1 MLRIMGILDNFKK
14 MDRNSNLYTFL
25 YASGMV
31 ILVAMLLA
39 IAATS
44 LKPAQQKN
52 KETEK
57 KIDILKSFGK
67 ADGAEKS
74 SNKHKFVEDAFN
86 KYVVDKFVVNSKGDK
101 VDGVD
106 AFTIDLKVEFSKPLE
121 QRNLP
126 IYKVSLDDQSVKYI
140 IPLRG
145 RGLWGPIWGYIALN
159 EDFNTIY
166 GATFAHQGETPGLG
180 AEINTVE
187 FQKQFIGKSI
197 FDVNNKFVSVT
208 VVKGGADK
216 TNPHA
221 VDAISGGTITS
232 KGLEAMISDCLIG
245 YQIYFNNQKK

>member
-1 MLRIMGILDNFKK
+1 MGILDNFKK

-31 ILVAMLLA
+31 ILVAALLA

-57 KIDILKSFGK
+57 KIDILKSLGK
-67 ADGAEKS
+67 ADGVETA

-86 KYVVDKFVVNSKGDK
+86 KYIAEMFVINSKGDK
-101 VDGVD
+101 VEGVD
-106 AFTIDLKVEFSKPLE
+106 AFSIDLKAEFAKPLE

-126 IYKVSLDDQSVKYI
+126 IYKATLDDQSVKYI

-145 RGLWGPIWGYIALN
+145 RGLWGPIWGYISLN
-159 EDFNTIY
+159 DDFNTIY

-180 AEINTVE
+180 AEINTAE
-187 FQKQFIGKSI
+187 FQKQFVGKSI
-197 FDVNNKFVSVT
+197 FDVNDKFVSIA

-216 TNPHA
+216 SDPHG
-221 VDAISGGTITS
+221 VDAISGGTLTS
-232 KGLEAMISDCLIG
+232 KGLEAMIKDCLG
-245 YQIYFNNQKK
+245 SYETYFNNQKNKNHE